1 MMAFLIIALLVTVV
15 AVIVA
20 FVLGMTALSL
30 AGGHAESSSLK
41 LIALNLLEPGVT
53 IFVLFAAISA
63 SRATSSPLMA
73 ILISGIPLTLML
85 LAPLFVQ
92 ARHPIRVTL
101 ITYGLLRWANT
112 VAMWVFLKI
121 IESQTLAGVFV
132 LSGTV
137 LLCVNISRLASSL
150 NDFKPKSA
158 LSTATDSPRA

>member
-15 AVIVA
+15 AVLVA
-20 FVLGMTALSL
+20 FVLAVTALSL
-30 AGGHAESSSLK
+30 ANGHAEASSLK

-53 IFVLFAAISA
+53 IFVLFAAIGVSQA
-63 SRATSSPLMA
+63 ANRPVIVFLV
-73 ILISGIPLTLML
+73 SGIPLTLML

-101 ITYGLLRWANT
+101 IIYGLLRWANT
-112 VAMWVFLKI
+112 VAMWVFRI

-132 LSGTV
+132 LSGTM